1 LYLACCFISHKQ
13 VPVQRYW
20 QFVASSWPLLAFGF
34 VSIFWGNLGQS
45 FFISWYGPSIQQSLT
60 LSAGAYGT
68 VYSSATLLSSLVIMA
83 FGGMIDR
90 WPLRRFATAAA
101 IGLMLACIALGA
113 AHTVTMLFIGFFL
126 VRLCGQG
133 LFPHTAQTTMARY
146 FDNHRGKALSIS
158 ASGVPVGE
166 VVLPLLAVALI
177 AAVGWRYSWWL
188 LALTIP
194 LLYLPLMFWLLRR
207 APIDEHQAPLPKS
220 FTAVGNH
227 RGRREMLR
235 DYRFWLALPAVIS
248 GPFILTGIFIHQGFI
263 IAQKQWDP
271 VWLASC
277 FVIYGVVH
285 WVSSMTAGVLVD
297 RFTARRLLPI
307 IILPLAG
314 ALLSLAFLEGYWIAL
329 LFMTLLGINIGI
341 SSPITGALW
350 AEVYGTGKLGSIRS
364 LMTSLM
370 MIATSASPILF
381 GLLIDKGI
389 TAQTL
394 FGYAGFGVLCAGL
407 LVWFS
412 YPLLHDEKRNDV

>member
-1 LYLACCFISHKQ
+1 M
-13 VPVQRYW
+13 QRYW

-45 FFISWYGPSIQQSLT
+45 FFISWYGASIQDSLS

-83 FGGMIDR
+83 FGGMIDH
-90 WPLRRFATAAA
+90 WPLRRFATLAA
-101 IGLMLACIALGA
+101 IGLTAACVALGA
-113 AHTVTMLFIGFFL
+113 ANTLPMLFLGFFL

-166 VVLPLLAVALI
+166 IVLPLLAVALI
-177 AAVGWRYSWWL
+177 SAVGWRESWWV

-194 LLYLPLMFWLLRR
+194 LIYLPTMYWLLRR
-207 APIDEHQAPLPKS
+207 APINEHEAPLSSASPHHHTS
-220 FTAVGNH
+220 

-235 DYRFWLALPAVIS
+235 DYRFWLALPTVVS
-248 GPFILTGIFIHQGFI
+248 GPFILTGVFIHQGFI
-263 IAQKQWDP
+263 ITQKQWDP
-271 VWLASC
+271 LWLASC
-277 FVIYGVVH
+277 FVVYGVVH
-285 WVSSMTAGVLVD
+285 WVSSMAAGVLVD
-297 RFTARRLLPI
+297 RFTARRLLPMI
-307 IILPLAG
+307 VLPLAG
-314 ALLSLAFLEGYWIAL
+314 AMFSLAWLDGSWVAL

-364 LMTSLM
+364 LMTSLG

-381 GLLIDKGI
+381 GLLIDNGI
-389 TAQTL
+389 HAQAL
-394 FGYAGFGVLCAGL
+394 FGTAGL
-407 LVWFS
+407 GIVLAGLVVWFS
-412 YPLLHDEKRNDV
+412 YPRLNDETLHEQH

>member
-1 LYLACCFISHKQ
+1 M
-13 VPVQRYW
+13 QRYW

-45 FFISWYGPSIQQSLT
+45 FFISWYGASIQDSLS

-90 WPLRRFATAAA
+90 WPLRRFATLAA
-101 IGLMLACIALGA
+101 IGLTAACVALSA
-113 AHTVTMLFIGFFL
+113 ANTLPMLFLGFFL

-158 ASGVPVGE
+158 ASGVPIGE
-166 VVLPLLAVALI
+166 IVLPLLAVALI
-177 AAVGWRYSWWL
+177 SAIGWRESWWVM
-188 LALTIP
+188 ALTIP
-194 LLYLPLMFWLLRR
+194 LIYFPKMYWLLRS
-207 APIDEHQAPLPKS
+207 APIYEREAPLSSANPHHHTS
-220 FTAVGNH
+220 

-235 DYRFWLALPAVIS
+235 DYRFWLALPTVVS
-248 GPFILTGIFIHQGFI
+248 GPFILTGVFIHQGFI
-263 IAQKQWDP
+263 IVQKQWDP
-271 VWLASC
+271 LWLATC
-277 FVIYGVVH
+277 FVVYGIVH
-285 WVSSMTAGVLVD
+285 WVSSMAAGVLVD

-307 IILPLAG
+307 IVLPLAG
-314 ALLSLAFLEGYWIAL
+314 AMFSLAWLNGSWVAL

-364 LMTSLM
+364 LMTSLG

-389 TAQTL
+389 HAQAL
-394 FGYAGFGVLCAGL
+394 FGTAGFGIVLAGI

-412 YPLLHDEKRNDV
+412 YPRLSDERLHEQR

>member
-1 LYLACCFISHKQ
+1 M
-13 VPVQRYW
+13 QRYW
-20 QFVASSWPLLAFGF
+20 QFIASSWPLLAFGF

-45 FFISWYGPSIQQSLT
+45 FFISWYGASIQDSLS

-90 WPLRRFATAAA
+90 WPLRRFATLAA
-101 IGLMLACIALGA
+101 IGLTAACVALGA
-113 AHTVTMLFIGFFL
+113 ANTLPMLFLGFFL

-166 VVLPLLAVALI
+166 IVLPLLAVALI
-177 AAVGWRYSWWL
+177 SAVGWRESWWV

-194 LLYLPLMFWLLRR
+194 LIYLPTMYWLLHR
-207 APIDEHQAPLPKS
+207 APINEHEAPLSPDS
-220 FTAVGNH
+220 TQH
-227 RGRREMLR
+227 HTSRGRREMLR
-235 DYRFWLALPAVIS
+235 DYRFWLALPTVVS
-248 GPFILTGIFIHQGFI
+248 GPFILTGVFIHQGFI

-271 VWLASC
+271 LWLASC
-277 FVIYGVVH
+277 FVVYGIVH
-285 WVSSMTAGVLVD
+285 WVSSMAAGVLVD
-297 RFTARRLLPI
+297 RFTARRLLPMI
-307 IILPLAG
+307 VLPLAG
-314 ALLSLAFLEGYWIAL
+314 AMFSLAWLDGSWVAL

-364 LMTSLM
+364 LMTSLG

-381 GLLIDKGI
+381 GLLIDNGI
-389 TAQTL
+389 HAQAL
-394 FGYAGFGVLCAGL
+394 FGTAGLGIVLAGL

-412 YPLLHDEKRNDV
+412 YPRLSDETLHEQR

>member
-1 LYLACCFISHKQ
+1 M
-13 VPVQRYW
+13 QRYW
-20 QFVASSWPLLAFGF
+20 QFIASSWPLLAFGF

-45 FFISWYGPSIQQSLT
+45 FFISWYGASIQDSLS

-68 VYSSATLLSSLVIMA
+68 VYSSATLLSSLMIMA

-90 WPLRRFATAAA
+90 WPLRRFATLAA
-101 IGLMLACIALGA
+101 IGLTAACVALGA
-113 AHTVTMLFIGFFL
+113 ANTLPMLFLGFFL

-166 VVLPLLAVALI
+166 IVLPLLAVALI
-177 AAVGWRYSWWL
+177 GAIGWRESWWV

-194 LLYLPLMFWLLRR
+194 LIYLPTMYWLLRR
-207 APIDEHQAPLPKS
+207 APINEHAAPLSPAS
-220 FTAVGNH
+220 THHHAS

-235 DYRFWLALPAVIS
+235 DYRFWLALPTVVS
-248 GPFILTGIFIHQGFI
+248 GPFVLTGVFIHQGFI

-271 VWLASC
+271 LWLASC
-277 FVIYGVVH
+277 FIVYGIVH
-285 WVSSMTAGVLVD
+285 WISSMAAGVLVD
-297 RFTARRLLPI
+297 RFTARRLLPMI
-307 IILPLAG
+307 VLPLAG
-314 ALLSLAFLEGYWIAL
+314 AMFSLAWLDGSWVAL

-364 LMTSLM
+364 LMTSLG
-370 MIATSASPILF
+370 MIATSVSPILF

-389 TAQTL
+389 HAQTL
-394 FGYAGFGVLCAGL
+394 FGTAGFGIVLAGI

-412 YPLLHDEKRNDV
+412 YPRLSDETLHEQR

>member
-1 LYLACCFISHKQ
+1 M
-13 VPVQRYW
+13 QRYW
-20 QFVASSWPLLAFGF
+20 QFIASSWPLLAFGF

-45 FFISWYGPSIQQSLT
+45 FFISWYGASIQDSLS

-90 WPLRRFATAAA
+90 WPLRRFATLAA
-101 IGLMLACIALGA
+101 IGLTAACVALGA
-113 AHTVTMLFIGFFL
+113 ANTLPMLFLGFFL

-158 ASGVPVGE
+158 ASGVPIGE
-166 VVLPLLAVALI
+166 IVLPLLAVALI
-177 AAVGWRYSWWL
+177 SAVGWRESWWV

-194 LLYLPLMFWLLRR
+194 LIYLPTMYWLLHR
-207 APIDEHQAPLPKS
+207 APINEHEAPLSPDS
-220 FTAVGNH
+220 IQHHTS

-235 DYRFWLALPAVIS
+235 DYRFWLALPTVVS
-248 GPFILTGIFIHQGFI
+248 GPFILTGVFIHQGFI

-271 VWLASC
+271 LWLASC
-277 FVIYGVVH
+277 FVVYGIVH
-285 WVSSMTAGVLVD
+285 WVSSMAAGVLVD
-297 RFTARRLLPI
+297 RFTARRLLPMI
-307 IILPLAG
+307 VLPLAG
-314 ALLSLAFLEGYWIAL
+314 AMFSLAWLDGSWVAL

-364 LMTSLM
+364 LMTSLG

-381 GLLIDKGI
+381 GLLIDNGI
-389 TAQTL
+389 HAQAL
-394 FGYAGFGVLCAGL
+394 FGTAGLGIVLAGL

-412 YPLLHDEKRNDV
+412 YPRLSDETLHEQR

>member
-1 LYLACCFISHKQ
+1 M
-13 VPVQRYW
+13 QRYW

-34 VSIFWGNLGQS
+34 ISIFWGNLGQS
-45 FFISWYGPSIQQSLT
+45 FFISWYGASIQESLS

-90 WPLRRFATAAA
+90 WPLRRFATLAAV
-101 IGLMLACIALGA
+101 GLTAACVTLGA
-113 AHTVTMLFIGFFL
+113 ATSLPMLFLGFFL

-133 LFPHTAQTTMARY
+133 LLPHTAQTTMARY

-177 AAVGWRYSWWL
+177 AAVGWRESWWI

-194 LLYLPLMFWLLRR
+194 FIYLPLIYGLLHK
-207 APIDEHQAPLPKS
+207 APIAVSEAPLNTNTTLHHNS
-220 FTAVGNH
+220 Q
-227 RGRREMLR
+227 GRREMLR
-235 DYRFWLALPAVIS
+235 DYRFWLALPTALS

-271 VWLASC
+271 LWLATC
-277 FVIYGVVH
+277 FVVYGIVH
-285 WVSSMTAGVLVD
+285 WISSMVAGVLVD
-297 RFTARRLLPI
+297 RFTAHRLLPI

-314 ALLSLAFLEGYWIAL
+314 ALLSLAFLNGAWVAL

-341 SSPITGALW
+341 SSPVTGALW

-364 LMTSLM
+364 LMTSLG

-381 GLLIDKGI
+381 GLLIDDDI
-389 TAQTL
+389 TASTL
-394 FGYAGFGVLCAGL
+394 FGATGAGVILAGVLVL
-407 LVWFS
+407 FS
-412 YPLLHDEKRNDV
+412 YPRLGEKKRHDQD